1 MSLNS
6 ECSSSVITWRAQ
18 PETAITDFWTVKG
31 QVQVLLFGC
40 FKSIFSATECPISKI
55 QKVLYSSQW
64 DPKHEPSWKLI
75 IAI

>member
-18 PETAITDFWTVKG
+18 PETAIMDFWTEK
-31 QVQVLLFGC
+31 VLLFGC